1 MKPDETTP
9 TASQAPTLRPQSE
22 PVSSSVPHTPSQ
34 QEAATSIVRS
44 QVDSVY
50 ESAGQ
55 QEQANPYH
63 RSHDPNPQPTPEQWG
78 QYHTAWQSYYQK
90 YYERYYVGHVHQARQ
105 ALEARA
111 QAQITSQQIPEPVI
125 SEPEGFDKNEALFEL
140 RSRLLDNVQVR
151 ATKVKKSRHFVPIA
165 AAICVMIL
173 FLFLQYN
180 RVLIG
185 NVKAYVSPGNINPQ
199 NIIVDPSLSTAVEQS
214 STQLV
219 IPKINVDVPVDYNA
233 SPDNNSQM
241 DAMTRGVAYFG
252 IPGASSK
259 PGQIGNTP
267 IAGHSSNDI
276 IDQGNYKFIFAQLD
290 RLQKGDTVYANYQ
303 GTRYT
308 YIVSKTEVV
317 KPNEIGKLVYDTTTP
332 VVTLI
337 TCTPVGTAL
346 NRLLVTAEQVSPSP
360 GGASAAPTSSGT
372 PTTADSKAEMPGNSP
387 TFFERLF
394 GAQ

>member
-1 MKPDETTP
+1 MKPNETTP
-9 TASQAPTLRPQSE
+9 TASQTPTPRPQSE
-22 PVSSSVPHTPSQ
+22 PVSSSASHTPSQ

-50 ESAGQ
+50 ESASQ

-63 RSHDPNPQPTPEQWG
+63 RSHDPNPQPTPEQWK
-78 QYHTAWQSYYQK
+78 QYHSAWQSYYQK

-105 ALEARA
+105 ALEAHA
-111 QAQITSQQIPEPVI
+111 QAQISPQQSPNPVTL
-125 SEPEGFDKNEALFEL
+125 EPEGFDKNEALFEL
-140 RSRLLDNVQVR
+140 RSRLIDNVQVT
-151 ATKVKKSRHFVPIA
+151 ATKAKKSRHFVPIT

-199 NIIVDPSLSTAVEQS
+199 NIIVDPNLSTAVEQS

-233 SPDNNSQM
+233 TPDNNSQM

-290 RLQKGDTVYANYQ
+290 RLQKGDTIYANYQ
-303 GTRYT
+303 GTRYA
-308 YIVSKTEVV
+308 YIVSRTEVV
-317 KPNEIGKLVYDTTTP
+317 KPNEISKLVYDTTTP
-332 VVTLI
+332 VITLI
-337 TCTPVGTAL
+337 TCTPIGTAL

-360 GGASAAPTSSGT
+360 GEAAAAPASSGT
-372 PTTADSKAEMPGNSP
+372 VPTSTKAEIPGNSP